1 MKLIKSIKKWLK
13 ENKGLLFFILS
24 VFLIWQ
30 ILLFGLIS
38 LGERFFP
45 TMTEYLYIGR
55 VALDPSSLCCR
66 ANFEGIH
73 YLDIA
78 RKGYGIYQ
86 QAFFPLYP
94 KLIEFIGFSPIFKG
108 RILLAGLFVSSIS
121 LFFILLLF
129 FKLIRLDFNR
139 RIARRAILYLLI
151 FPTSFYLAAV
161 YTEALFLVLILASF
175 YFAKTKH
182 WWLAG
187 LAGLL
192 AASTRVT
199 GIFLFPALIIELAFQ
214 SKFDQKEKKDW
225 HYFIANLIPLFFIP
239 LGLIGYMAY
248 LRINFLDPLLF
259 ARVQPYFGAGLG
271 TSKLVLLYQVFWRYL
286 KMIITVDKTSPVY
299 LTLILEFL
307 SGTLFFFL
315 ILFSYLRRWFA
326 YFTFMVLSYLVPT
339 LTGTF
344 SSMPRYVL
352 VLFPGFIL
360 LAIWAEKYRW
370 VRILYPLVALPFL
383 IMAVLF
389 FTRGF
394 WLA

>member
-1 MKLIKSIKKWLK
+1 MKLIKSIKKWLRQ
-13 ENKGLLFFILS
+13 NKGLLFFILS
-24 VFLIWQ
+24 VFIIWQ
-30 ILLFGLIS
+30 VLLSGLIA

-45 TMTEYLYIGR
+45 TMTEYLYTGR
-55 VALDPSSLCCR
+55 VALDPQWLCCR
-66 ANFEGIH
+66 ANFEGID

-78 RKGYGIYQ
+78 KKGYGIYQ

-94 KLIEFIGFSPIFKG
+94 KLIEFIGFSPIFRG
-108 RILLAGLFVSSIS
+108 RLLLAGLFISSIS
-121 LFFILLLF
+121 LFFSLFLF
-129 FKLIRLDFNR
+129 FKLVRLDFNR

-161 YTEALFLVLILASF
+161 YTESLFLVLILASF
-175 YFAKTKH
+175 YFAKTKN

-187 LAGLL
+187 IFGLL
-192 AASTRVT
+192 AASTRLT
-199 GIFLFPALIIELAFQ
+199 GVFLFPALVVELAFQ
-214 SKFDQKEKKDW
+214 SGFDQKEKRDLK
-225 HYFIANLIPLFFIP
+225 YFTSNLMPLLFIP
-239 LGLIGYMAY
+239 LGLIGYMSY

-259 ARVQPYFGAGLG
+259 ARVQPYFGAGRE

-286 KMIITVDKTSPVY
+286 KMLITVDKTSPVY
-299 LTLILEFL
+299 LTVILEFL

-315 ILFSYLRRWFA
+315 IVFTYLRRWFA
-326 YFTFMVLSYLVPT
+326 YFTFMALAYLLPT

-344 SSMPRYVL
+344 CSMPRYVL

-360 LAIWAEKYRW
+360 LSIWAEKYRW
-370 VRILYPLVALPFL
+370 VRILYPIIVIPLL